1 MLPGDGIGREV
12 TPVATKVLKA
22 TADLFQL
29 NLQIESGLIGEDA
42 YEQYGHPLP
51 PATLDLC
58 KNSTAVLL
66 GAVGSPKMD
75 LLPPDLRPERAA
87 LLPLRKKLGLFANLR
102 PIKICPELIP
112 SSPLK
117 KEIIE
122 QVDLLTVRELT
133 GGLYF
138 GKKSREIGVDGE
150 EVATDTLE
158 YSSVEIKRILK
169 FAFEAARQRRKKVTS
184 VDKANVLTSS
194 QLWRENAEQMRRD
207 YPDVH
212 LEHMYVDNCA
222 MQLVK
227 NPAQFDVIVTEN
239 MFGDILTDQASV
251 LSGSLATTEIY
262 TLSLHDA
269 LPIWMLPS
277 ASLGGKTGLYE
288 PAHGSAPELAGQNI
302 ANPLATILSTALLFR
317 FSLHHEAAAGAIEQ
331 AVAKVLAEGYRTSD
345 LYVPGTTQVGA
356 REMGELVTKFLKM
369 V

>member
-1 MLPGDGIGREV
+1 
-12 TPVATKVLKA
+12 
-22 TADLFQL
+22 
-29 NLQIESGLIGEDA
+29 
-42 YEQYGHPLP
+42 
-51 PATLDLC
+51 
-58 KNSTAVLL
+58 
-66 GAVGSPKMD
+66 
-75 LLPPDLRPERAA
+75 
-87 LLPLRKKLGLFANLR
+87 LGLFANLR

-251 LSGSLATTEIY
+251 LSGSLG
-262 TLSLHDA
+262 
-269 LPIWMLPS
+269 MLPS

>member
-1 MLPGDGIGREV
+1 MFRIAVLPGDGIGREV

-251 LSGSLATTEIY
+251 LSGSLG
-262 TLSLHDA
+262 
-269 LPIWMLPS
+269 MLPS

-345 LYVPGTTQVGA
+345 L
-356 REMGELVTKFLKM
+356 
-369 V
+369 

>member
-1 MLPGDGIGREV
+1 VLPGDGIGREV

-251 LSGSLATTEIY
+251 LSGSLG
-262 TLSLHDA
+262 
-269 LPIWMLPS
+269 MLPS

>member
-1 MLPGDGIGREV
+1 MFRIAVLPGDGIGREV

-251 LSGSLATTEIY
+251 LSGSLG
-262 TLSLHDA
+262 
-269 LPIWMLPS
+269 MLPS

-317 FSLHHEAAAGAIEQ
+317 FSLHHEAAAGTIEQ

>member
-1 MLPGDGIGREV
+1 MFRIAVLPGDGIGREV

-251 LSGSLATTEIY
+251 LSGSLG
-262 TLSLHDA
+262 
-269 LPIWMLPS
+269 MLPS

>member
-251 LSGSLATTEIY
+251 LSGSLG
-262 TLSLHDA
+262 
-269 LPIWMLPS
+269 MLPS

-317 FSLHHEAAAGAIEQ
+317 FSLHHEAAAGTIEQ

>member
-75 LLPPDLRPERAA
+75 LLPPDLRPERAD

-251 LSGSLATTEIY
+251 LSGSLG
-262 TLSLHDA
+262 
-269 LPIWMLPS
+269 MLPS

>member
-1 MLPGDGIGREV
+1 MFRIAVLPGDGIGREV

-75 LLPPDLRPERAA
+75 LLPPDLRPERAD

-251 LSGSLATTEIY
+251 LSGSLG
-262 TLSLHDA
+262 
-269 LPIWMLPS
+269 MLPS